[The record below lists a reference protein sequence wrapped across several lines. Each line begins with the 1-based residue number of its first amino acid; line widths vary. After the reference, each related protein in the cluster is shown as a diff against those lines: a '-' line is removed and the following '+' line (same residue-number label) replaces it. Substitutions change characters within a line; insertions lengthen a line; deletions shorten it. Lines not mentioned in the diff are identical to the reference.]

1 MADTMTFNRE
11 ETPVKSWQVWI
22 GATLPLAATLACG
35 SAAAQEPTL
44 AGLAAQVKAL
54 SEQLKQANALAARQ
68 QQGLDALRQRDEV
81 LTSKLGCVL
90 RFSGPRDF
98 IVDGCN
104 LHVQNGMGQT
114 GTTNRYGNLI
124 VGYNKN
130 EVSTRTGSH
139 NLIVGDLHEYTSY
152 GGIVSGTENSL
163 TGPNATILGG
173 GQNHAT
179 FSSAT
184 ILGADRGQADG
195 NVVLIGGSRNYGSA
209 DAHFGAVVGGVEN
222 QLTGAGS
229 VVIAGTLNIAAGGN
243 SLVCGG
249 SENTAGG
256 GSDVVCGGS
265 RNQSSGSRSVLV
277 GGNQNAASGSNGIVT
292 GGQHCDIGA
301 ADNKWAA
308 GLLVFPG
315 GCSGFT
321 N

>member
-1 MADTMTFNRE
+1 M
-11 ETPVKSWQVWI
+11 KSRHLRL
-22 GATLPLAATLACG
+22 GATLPLALALACG
-35 SAAAQEPTL
+35 NAAAQEPTL

-54 SEQLKQANALAARQ
+54 AEQLKLASAVATRQ
-68 QQGLDALRQRDEV
+68 QLVLDALRGSNDA

-104 LHVQNGMGQT
+104 LHVQNGVGQT

-124 VGYNKN
+124 IGYNKN

-152 GGIVSGTENSL
+152 GGIVSGVENTLS
-163 TGPNATILGG
+163 GSNATILGG
-173 GQNHAT
+173 GQNHANFT
-179 FSSAT
+179 SAV
-184 ILGADRGQADG
+184 ILAADRGQADG
-195 NVVLIGGSRNYGSA
+195 NVVLIGGQRNYGSA
-209 DAHFGAVVGGVEN
+209 DAHFSAVIGGIEN
-222 QLTGAGS
+222 QVTGPSS
-229 VVIAGTLNIAAGGN
+229 VVLAGMLNIASGGS

-256 GSDVVCGGS
+256 GNDVACGGS
-265 RNQSSGSRSVLV
+265 RNKSTGTGSVLV
-277 GGNQNAASGSNGIVT
+277 GGNQNAVSGANGVVT

-301 ADNKWAA
+301 VVDKWAA
-308 GLLVFPG
+308 GLLTFPG
-315 GCSGFT
+315 GCSAFG

>member
-1 MADTMTFNRE
+1 M
-11 ETPVKSWQVWI
+11 KSRHLWL
-22 GATLPLAATLACG
+22 GATLPLALTLACG
-35 SAAAQEPTL
+35 NAAAQEPTL

-54 SEQLKQANALAARQ
+54 AEQLKLANAVATRQ
-68 QQGLDALRQRDEV
+68 QLVLDALRVNNEA

-104 LHVQNGMGQT
+104 LHVQNGVGQT

-124 VGYNKN
+124 IGYNKN

-152 GGIVSGTENSL
+152 GGIVSGVENTLS
-163 TGPNATILGG
+163 GSNATILGG
-173 GQNHAT
+173 GQNHANFT
-179 FSSAT
+179 SAV

-195 NVVLIGGSRNYGSA
+195 NVVLIGGQRNYGSA
-209 DAHFGAVVGGVEN
+209 DAHFSAVVGGIEN
-222 QLTGAGS
+222 HVTGPSS
-229 VVIAGTLNIAAGGN
+229 VVIAGTMNVAAGGG

-265 RNQSSGSRSVLV
+265 RNQSTGSRSVLV
-277 GGNQNAASGSNGIVT
+277 GGNQNAVSGSNGIVT

-301 ADNKWAA
+301 VDNKWAA
-308 GLLVFPG
+308 GLQIFPG
-315 GCSGFT
+315 GCSAFA

>member
-1 MADTMTFNRE
+1 M
-11 ETPVKSWQVWI
+11 KSCQAWI
-22 GATLPLAATLACG
+22 AATLPLALALACG
-35 SAAAQEPTL
+35 RAAAQAPAPTL

-54 SEQLKQANALAARQ
+54 GEQLKQANALAARQ
-68 QQGLDALRQRDEV
+68 QKGLEALHASNEA

-90 RFSGPRDF
+90 HFSGPHDF

-114 GTTNRYGNLI
+114 GTLNRYGNLI
-124 VGYNKN
+124 IGYNKN

-152 GGIVSGTENSL
+152 GGIVSGTENTL
-163 TGPNATILGG
+163 AGPNATILGG
-173 GQNHAT
+173 GQNHAN

-195 NVVLIGGSRNYGSA
+195 NVVLIGGQRNYGSA
-209 DAHFGAVVGGVEN
+209 DAHFSAVIGGIEN
-222 QLTGAGS
+222 HVTGPSS
-229 VVIAGTLNIAAGGN
+229 VVVAGTLNIAAGGN

-265 RNQSSGSRSVLV
+265 RNQSTGSRSVLV
-277 GGNQNAASGSNGIVT
+277 GGNQNAASGPNGIVT

-308 GLLVFPG
+308 GLLASPG
-315 GCSGFT
+315 GCSAFT

>member
-1 MADTMTFNRE
+1 M
-11 ETPVKSWQVWI
+11 KSRNLRL
-22 GATLPLAATLACG
+22 GATLPLALALACG
-35 SAAAQEPTL
+35 NAAAQEPTL

-54 SEQLKQANALAARQ
+54 AEQLKLASAVATRQ
-68 QQGLDALRQRDEV
+68 QLVLDALRVSNDA

-104 LHVQNGMGQT
+104 LHVQNGVGQT

-124 VGYNKN
+124 IGYNKN

-152 GGIVSGTENSL
+152 GGIVSGVENTLS
-163 TGPNATILGG
+163 GSNATILGG
-173 GQNHAT
+173 GQNHANFT
-179 FSSAT
+179 SAV
-184 ILGADRGQADG
+184 ILAADRGQADG
-195 NVVLIGGSRNYGSA
+195 NVVLIGGQRNYGSA
-209 DAHFGAVVGGVEN
+209 DAHFSAVIGGIEN
-222 QLTGAGS
+222 QVTGPSS
-229 VVIAGTLNIAAGGN
+229 VVLAGMLNIASGGS

-256 GSDVVCGGS
+256 GNDVACGGS
-265 RNQSSGSRSVLV
+265 RNKSTGTGSVLV
-277 GGNQNAASGSNGIVT
+277 GGNQNAVSGANGVVT

-301 ADNKWAA
+301 VVDKWAA
-308 GLLVFPG
+308 GLLTFPG
-315 GCSGFT
+315 GCSAFG

>member
-1 MADTMTFNRE
+1 M
-11 ETPVKSWQVWI
+11 KSRHVWI
-22 GATLPLAATLACG
+22 GATLSLAFTLACG
-35 SAAAQEPTL
+35 NAAAQEPTL
-44 AGLAAQVKAL
+44 PGLAAQVRAL
-54 SEQLKQANALAARQ
+54 AEQLKQVTALAARQ
-68 QQGLDALRQRDEV
+68 QQGLEALRASNDM

-104 LHVQNGMGQT
+104 LHVQNGLGQT
-114 GTTNRYGNLI
+114 GTLNRYGNVI
-124 VGYNKN
+124 IGYNKN

-139 NLIVGDLHEYTSY
+139 NLILGDLHEYTSY
-152 GGIVSGTENSL
+152 GGVVSGTENAL

-173 GQNHAT
+173 GQNHAN

-209 DAHFGAVVGGVEN
+209 DAHFAVVVGGVDN
-222 QLTGAGS
+222 HLTGSGS
-229 VVIAGTLNIAAGGN
+229 VVVAGTMNVATGGN

-256 GSDVVCGGS
+256 NSDVVCGGS
-265 RNQSSGSRSVLV
+265 RNQSTGSRSVLV
-277 GGNQNAASGSNGIVT
+277 GGNQNAVSGSNGIVT

-301 ADNKWAA
+301 VGNKWAA
-308 GLLVFPG
+308 GLQIFPG
-315 GCSGFT
+315 GCSAFS

>member
-1 MADTMTFNRE
+1 M
-11 ETPVKSWQVWI
+11 KSCQAWI
-22 GATLPLAATLACG
+22 GAALPLALALACG
-35 SAAAQEPTL
+35 SAAAQDTTL

-54 SEQLKQANALAARQ
+54 AEQLKQVNALAARQ
-68 QQGLDALRQRDEV
+68 QSALDALRTSNDA

-124 VGYNKN
+124 IGYNKN

-152 GGIVSGTENSL
+152 GGIVSGTENTLASS
-163 TGPNATILGG
+163 NATILSGD
-173 GQNHAT
+173 QNRVNFT
-179 FSSAT
+179 SAV
-184 ILGADRGQADG
+184 ILGADRGIADG
-195 NVVLIGGSRNYGSA
+195 NVVLVGGQRNYGSA
-209 DAHFGAVVGGVEN
+209 DAHFAAVIGGIENQVTGGSAVVV
-222 QLTGAGS
+222 
-229 VVIAGTLNIAAGGN
+229 AGTLNVASGGN

-249 SENTAGG
+249 SENSAGG
-256 GSDVVCGGS
+256 GSDVACGGS
-265 RNQSSGSRSVLV
+265 RNKSTGSGSVLV
-277 GGNQNAASGSNGIVT
+277 GGNQNAVSGANGVVT

-301 ADNKWAA
+301 VTDKWAA
-308 GLLVFPG
+308 GLLTFPG
-315 GCSGFT
+315 GCSAFG